1 MTSHLARALRF
12 TAIAAVCALSLPGQL
27 FAGPIVSFTG
37 TSGQNLGNPPFTLGF
52 EFTADTDLLVSALG
66 VFDDDLDGLVNNF
79 SVGLWNAGGTLL
91 ASTTVPNGTAASLT
105 DQFRYVDIV
114 PVLLAGG
121 QNYRLGA
128 LYLSGIDALIFS
140 STSISGF
147 GTDANVTF
155 AGSRFAGGG
164 VLADPTS
171 DGGSS
176 AQYFGPNAIVNPV
189 PEPAS
194 LTLLGTGLLAAW
206 RARRKIGRS

>member
-1 MTSHLARALRF
+1 MTSHLARALRL

-27 FAGPIVSFTG
+27 FAGPVISFTG
-37 TSGQNLGNPPFTLGF
+37 TTGETLGNPPFTLGF

-66 VFDDDLDGLVNNF
+66 VFDEDLNGLVNNF
-79 SVGLWNAGGTLL
+79 SVGLWNAGGVLL
-91 ASTTVPNGTAASLT
+91 ASANVPNGIAASLT

-114 PVLLAGG
+114 PVTLAGG

-128 LYLSGIDALIFS
+128 LYLNGSDALIWS
-140 STSISGF
+140 STGISGF
-147 GTDANVTF
+147 ATDANVTF

-171 DGGSS
+171 DGGSG